1 MKTDVLRETL
11 RSLGTSSEYAPSS
24 LLYHLSGLER
34 RQMDEWDEVWSE
46 IHPARRTHIIR
57 RLVELAEDD
66 FAVDFN
72 EIFRRVMDDPEPE
85 VRAQAIEGLWEDERP
100 DLVKPLL
107 EHLNRDPS
115 VLVQAAAAS
124 SLGRY
129 VLLGELE
136 ELDASLAQLI
146 TEALFRVIA
155 SPRRDPEV
163 RRRAVESVSFS
174 SDARTREVIHRA
186 YNDPDER
193 MQASALLAM
202 GRSAD
207 SYWQGTVVL
216 ELDNPNPEMR
226 YEAAR
231 AAGEL
236 ETPLAVHSLI
246 RLIDDPD
253 REVQEVA
260 IWALGQIGGDEA
272 RAALI
277 RCCQSED
284 ELVAEA
290 AEEALAEID
299 LFDGLTSLGFLSFE

>member
-11 RSLGTSSEYAPSS
+11 LSMGKSSEYAPSS

-34 RQMDEWDEVWSE
+34 RQMEEWDEVWPK

-72 EIFRRVMDDPEPE
+72 EVFRRVLDDPEPE

-100 DLVKPLL
+100 DLVEPLL
-107 EHLNRDPS
+107 ERLDHDPS
-115 VLVQAAAAS
+115 VRVQAAAAS

-129 VLLGELE
+129 VLLGEFE
-136 ELDASLAQLI
+136 ELDARLAQSI
-146 TEALFRVIA
+146 TEALLKVIA
-155 SPRRDPEV
+155 SPRHDPVV

-174 SDARTREVIHRA
+174 SDARIREVIHRA

-207 SYWQGTVVL
+207 PYWQGTVVL

-226 YEAAR
+226 YEAAW

-236 ETPLAVHSLI
+236 ETPLAVRSLI
-246 RLIDDPD
+246 RLVDDPD
-253 REVQEVA
+253 REVQEAA

-290 AEEALAEID
+290 AEEALLEID
-299 LFDGLTSLGFLSFE
+299 LFDGLSSLGFLIV